1 VIIILLIIR
10 PGPVELSSAKSS
22 ALKDLKEGFQFALRS
37 DPLRTLILSSALFV
51 FFGFSFVT
59 LIPAWAVDV
68 LGGDVRTNGLLLSAR
83 GGGALIGAL
92 MLAAMSHSKIRGK
105 LWTAGSFVL
114 PLSMFAFSM
123 VRSLPLS
130 LISMGILGWGLF
142 SVFNVTNT
150 LIQTTV
156 PDRLRGRIMGI
167 YTQVFQVSMPLGSL
181 ILAWTADQTN
191 PPIVVMGCSI
201 AILVLSIFMFF
212 WKPSLRTQD

>member
-1 VIIILLIIR
+1 
-10 PGPVELSSAKSS
+10 
-22 ALKDLKEGFQFALRS
+22 
-37 DPLRTLILSSALFV
+37 
-51 FFGFSFVT
+51 
-59 LIPAWAVDV
+59 
-68 LGGDVRTNGLLLSAR
+68 
-83 GGGALIGAL
+83 
-92 MLAAMSHSKIRGK
+92 
-105 LWTAGSFVL
+105 
-114 PLSMFAFSM
+114 
-123 VRSLPLS
+123 
-130 LISMGILGWGLF
+130 MGILGWGLF

-212 WKPSLRTQD
+212 WKPSLRTQE